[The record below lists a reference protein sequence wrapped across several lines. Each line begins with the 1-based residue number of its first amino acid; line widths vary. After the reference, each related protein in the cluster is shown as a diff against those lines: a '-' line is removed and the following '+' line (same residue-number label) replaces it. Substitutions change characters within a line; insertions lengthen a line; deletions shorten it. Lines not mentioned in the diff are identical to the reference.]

1 MKKSD
6 ELNELL
12 RESNNEL
19 KETLIKIYGNPSYDE
34 MLKLSAMDDLFT
46 MPLGLKRFYLRY
58 YDYLKQF
65 VSDADYEE
73 NKLTTSQRID
83 YNLTLIK
90 LLSMYGSKAI
100 DSYCLFCEVEKD
112 SAGNFSLKVIG
123 DLFVLLEA
131 FNKIEVSE
139 YSKYDDLFFNR
150 AFINRI
156 YPKDYV
162 NSNEAIKMI
171 SHNLDYSI
179 KRYSQDYDIYDA
191 NDRHILIKSINA
203 DINSKKRVFKG

>member
-19 KETLIKIYGNPSYDE
+19 KESLIKIYGNPSYDE
-34 MLKLSAMDDLFT
+34 MLKLSAMDDLFN
-46 MPLGLKRFYLRY
+46 MPLSLKRFYLRY
-58 YDYLKQF
+58 YGYLKKL

-90 LLSMYGSKAI
+90 LLSMYGSKVI
-100 DSYCLFCEVEKD
+100 DNYCLFYEVENAID
-112 SAGNFSLKVIG
+112 GNFLLKSIG

-156 YPKDYV
+156 YPKDYI

-179 KRYSQDYDIYDA
+179 KKYSQNYNIY
-191 NDRHILIKSINA
+191 NDDNRKKLIKSIRD
-203 DINSKKRVFKG
+203 DIDARKRVF